1 MKLAHALVLSICFKV
16 CFSVSAEHICKVICS
31 ISRFKQANI
40 FVGTLRKP
48 IKLIK
53 ILQKECDIKLKM
65 VDDTEK
71 FEETDII
78 SFAESDKENKE
89 ILWPLCKNCKII
101 MVDK

>member
-1 MKLAHALVLSICFKV
+1 MKLAYALVLTICFKV
-16 CFSVSAEHICKVICS
+16 CFSVSAEHIGKVICS

-89 ILWPLCKNCKII
+89 IL
-101 MVDK
+101 